1 MNNISVE
8 KEMKFFLH
16 NLLWLKN
23 HYNFSKE
30 KMAEILG
37 ISVKLWEEV
46 ELEKIPTSLTG
57 DVFYKI
63 KEFFDINPSDLIN
76 KRFEE

>member
-8 KEMKFFLH
+8 KEMKNFLH

-37 ISVKLWEEV
+37 ISVEIWEEV
-46 ELEKIPTSLTG
+46 ELEKIPTNLTG

-63 KEFFDINPSDLIN
+63 KENFDINPSDMIY
-76 KRFEE
+76 KKF

>member
-1 MNNISVE
+1 MSDISIK
-8 KEMKFFLH
+8 KEMKNFLH

-23 HYNFSKE
+23 HYSFSKE

-37 ISVKLWEEV
+37 ISVEVWEEV
-46 ELEKIPTSLTG
+46 ELEKTPTKLTG

-63 KEFFDINPSDLIN
+63 KAFFDINPSDLIN
-76 KRFEE
+76 KKFEE

>member
-1 MNNISVE
+1 MNDISIE
-8 KEMKFFLH
+8 KEMRNFLH
-16 NLLWLKN
+16 NLLWLKDR
-23 HYNFSKE
+23 YEFSEE

-37 ISVKLWEEV
+37 ISVELWEEV
-46 ELEKIPTSLTG
+46 ELEKIPTSLRG

-76 KRFEE
+76 KKFEE

>member
-8 KEMKFFLH
+8 KEMKNFLH

-37 ISVKLWEEV
+37 ISVEIWEEV

-63 KEFFDINPSDLIN
+63 KENFDINPSDMIY
-76 KRFEE
+76 KKF